1 MPTRPTPARLAA
13 VAAAAVLGLAA
24 CGDGTA
30 DTASTPPPAA
40 APADS
45 PTEQPGG
52 GATVDAE
59 HGDADVEFAQAM
71 LVHHEGAV
79 EMAQLAPSRTEDPEV
94 LDLASRIEAAQQPEM
109 ELMRGWLQAWGAE
122 TGGTDPHGAHGGG
135 SSTDHSS
142 MPGMMTPEQM
152 TQLRE
157 ASGAEFDRMFL
168 EMMVEHHEGA
178 VEMAETQLREGTNP
192 QALVLAEEIGTS
204 QTAEI
209 EEMRQLLAAR
219 G

>member
-13 VAAAAVLGLAA
+13 VAAAAVLGLGVAA
-24 CGDGTA
+24 CGDDSA
-30 DTASTPPPAA
+30 DTAPPAA
-40 APADS
+40 APAEV

-59 HGDADVEFAQAM
+59 HSEADVEFAQAM

-79 EMAQLAPSRTEDPEV
+79 EMAQLAPGSTEDPEV

-122 TGGTDPHGAHGGG
+122 MGGTDPHGAHG
-135 SSTDHSS
+135 DHSS
-142 MPGMMTPEQM
+142 MPGMTTPEQM

-157 ASGAEFDRMFL
+157 ATGAEFDRMFL

-192 QALVLAEEIGTS
+192 QALALAEQIGTS